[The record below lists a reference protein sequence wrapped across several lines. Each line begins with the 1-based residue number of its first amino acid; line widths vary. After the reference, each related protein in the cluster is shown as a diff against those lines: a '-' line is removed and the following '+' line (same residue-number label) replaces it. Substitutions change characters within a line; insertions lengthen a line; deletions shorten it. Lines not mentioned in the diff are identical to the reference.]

1 MIVAI
6 RTAIAFGPN
15 DDLGAMLE
23 DRHMAQPSLLAES
36 VRLGDAS
43 AAAPA
48 RRAVFGAVNMNFQH
62 IGVRDLDAVDGDLR
76 QSEQAQELAPVN
88 HRLSIEL
95 KTFEWKFTE
104 VGLAV
109 D

>member
-1 MIVAI
+1 
-6 RTAIAFGPN
+6 
-15 DDLGAMLE
+15 
-23 DRHMAQPSLLAES
+23 
-36 VRLGDAS
+36 
-43 AAAPA
+43 
-48 RRAVFGAVNMNFQH
+48 
-62 IGVRDLDAVDGDLR
+62 
-76 QSEQAQELAPVN
+76 LAPVN